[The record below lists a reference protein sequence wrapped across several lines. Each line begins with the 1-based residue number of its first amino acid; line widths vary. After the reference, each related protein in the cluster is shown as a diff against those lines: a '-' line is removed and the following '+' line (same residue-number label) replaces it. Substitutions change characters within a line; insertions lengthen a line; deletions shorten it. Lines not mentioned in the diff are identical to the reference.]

1 MSLAVEKNLEPVLD
15 PPKKAIGVIHDAS
28 FIGGEA
34 TDLFELVNGQQGIG
48 AADLGI
54 LAAVQQLQKLD
65 HELDR
70 REFHRAPV
78 LTSKSAPRRDLLFDP
93 PLQRLDL
100 RDLAGTQVAAVD
112 ERGDG
117 LDKRASQAEIAGD
130 RTALDQG
137 LALPRSTPGLV
148 VAQGRVQRTGQRTL
162 FAVGAKPHV
171 NPVGNAPRGVFGEQ
185 PDDFGSHP
193 CEELGV
199 RDDSRPRGAAI
210 LVIEEDK
217 IDVGA
222 VVQLSAAELAQA
234 QDDEPGGAAIGPH
247 AGRTGPRPTTAP
259 ARVAASVQASA
270 RFDRSSVITSKGR
283 PRTMSL

>member
-1 MSLAVEKNLEPVLD
+1 M
-15 PPKKAIGVIHDAS
+15 
-28 FIGGEA
+28 
-34 TDLFELVNGQQGIG
+34 NGQQGIG

-65 HELDR
+65 HELDVANSTVAR
-70 REFHRAPV
+70 LDLKIGA
-78 LTSKSAPRRDLLFDP
+78 ARRDRALFDP

-117 LDKRASQAEIAGD
+117 LDKRASQAEVAGD

-137 LALPRSTPGLV
+137 LPLPGSTPGLV

-185 PDDFGSHP
+185 PDDLGSHP

-199 RDDSRPRGAAI
+199 RDDSRPRGPAI
-210 LVIEEDK
+210 LVVEEDK

-234 QDDEPGGAAIGPH
+234 QDDEPGGAAIGPRR
-247 AGRTGPRPTTAP
+247 GRRTGPRPTTAP
-259 ARVAASVQASA
+259 AAS
-270 RFDRSSVITSKGR
+270 R
-283 PRTMSL
+283 PRCRRRQGSTGRA